1 MIPIIYKE
9 MCPNCFE
16 EIYSSRLET
25 GVCERCLEED
35 KKYSKLDLC
44 RKLREENK
52 LDKLKNYCK
61 VWNEFKEFEKFCKEL
76 GYELLSIQKMW
87 AKRVL
92 KNKSFSIV
100 APTGVGKSFFGVI
113 MSLYLASRG
122 KRCYIILPTTLLV
135 KQTYERAISL
145 VGDRIK
151 VVCYHSELSEREKRE
166 VKERI
171 EKGDFQV
178 LITTSNYLTRN
189 MPNTTFDFIFVD
201 DVDALLKSSKNID
214 RTLILLGFSRELI
227 EEAYRIIIL
236 MRRRRFEEALELRE
250 KLKKK
255 IEGIKHGCIVIASA
269 TGKSY
274 GDRVKLYREL
284 LDFEVGYGINKLR
297 DVVDIYDE
305 IGMEKVLE
313 YVKLLGTGGLVFV
326 SQDYGLE
333 MAKDIENLLKEHN
346 IKVKLIHSKD
356 KEGFEEFREGKI
368 DVLIGVA
375 SYYGV
380 LVRGLD
386 MPERVRYA
394 LFYGIPKMK
403 FKLREYLEKVRESRG
418 IEVDIEGKSLEE
430 IEEILKRDLKLK
442 NFSLRVEEDEIYLL
456 IPDIKTYIQASG
468 RTSRM
473 TEFGLTKGASILLVD
488 DWKLFESVKKY
499 MLFNYESEFKSAK
512 EVNFEE
518 LIKKI
523 DEDRERIKLGM
534 KRGKVPDLLKSIL
547 MVVESPNKARTIAS
561 FFGRPSRRKIR
572 GINVYEVCMGD
583 INLIITAS
591 GGHIFD
597 LVTKEGYYGVKI
609 EDNLYIPIY
618 MALRKINGE
627 QITDQKDIEEIIKE
641 LMEKGERVN
650 LINCRD
656 NIETI
661 REIADEV
668 DGVFIAT
675 DIDTEG
681 EKIGYDIGL
690 NVLPFN
696 KNIYRIGFN
705 EITRRA
711 ILRAVEAYRRGEEL
725 KLDENKVKS
734 QLVRRIEDRW
744 IGFKLSQKLWEVFKK
759 NYLSAGRVQTPVLGW
774 IIERYEEHKKKVPYL
789 SLRLEYDIY
798 LGKVWEGDFKG
809 DEVEVEVKLYKKE
822 VPPLPPFTTDTLLE
836 EATKKFYLST
846 EEVMKIAQD
855 LFELG
860 LTTYHRT
867 SSTRVSLDGM
877 RVAREYLKLSNLED
891 YLKNREFYMEGPH
904 ECIRPTKPMDTG
916 ELIEFIRE
924 NNISLSR
931 NHLRVYD
938 LIFRRFIASQM
949 KEAILL
955 YQELY
960 IKDVEE
966 KIEGYVDVEFEGWSR
981 MYKLKLRKLPR
992 IEKNRLKVLEY
1003 SVRKVNKVPLYDEGE
1018 VVKLMKERGI
1028 GRPSTYAQIIKK
1040 LLDRGYVI
1048 KSKNKGKLIP
1058 TKLGIEVYN
1067 YLITHYPHLISE
1079 EKTREL
1085 EEIMDKIERGEVDY
1099 IQVLH
1104 SLKAV
1109 CDRI

>member
-61 VWNEFKEFEKFCKEL
+61 VWNEFKEFEEFCKEL

-346 IKVKLIHSKD
+346 IKVKLIYSKD

-523 DEDRERIKLGM
+523 DEDRERIKLGK

-711 ILRAVEAYRRGEEL
+711 ILRAVEAYKRGEEL